1 MSFWKMWRLI
11 SAMITCTLVNLIEES
26 CRAFESLYL
35 EEMRILRRNK
45 KILLCDKSEAEYHT
59 Y

>member
-35 EEMRILRRNK
+35 EECASRKLVLL
-45 KILLCDKSEAEYHT
+45 LLCR
-59 Y
+59 